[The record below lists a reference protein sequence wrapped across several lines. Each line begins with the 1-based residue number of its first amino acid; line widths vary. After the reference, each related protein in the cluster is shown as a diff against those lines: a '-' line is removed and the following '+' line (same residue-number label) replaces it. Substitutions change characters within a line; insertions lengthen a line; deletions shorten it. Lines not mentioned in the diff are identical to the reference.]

1 MKTAQ
6 EVILAP
12 VITEKSMTGIA
23 DKKYVFKDAKDATKV
38 DIAAAVAEL
47 FKLDRKQIVKV
58 NTINVR
64 GQERRVGRYS
74 GYTASWKKAIV
85 TLSEDAKPIQFFE
98 GLM

>member
-6 EVILAP
+6 EIILAP
-12 VITEKSMTGIA
+12 VITEKSMQGIA
-23 DKKYVFKDAKDATKV
+23 EKKYVFKVAKDATKV
-38 DIAAAVAEL
+38 DIAAAVEEL
-47 FKLDRKQIVKV
+47 FGLNKNDVIKV
-58 NTINVR
+58 NTVNVR

-85 TLSEDAKPIQFFE
+85 TLKETAKPIEFFE

>member
-6 EVILAP
+6 EIILAP

-23 DKKYVFKDAKDATKV
+23 EKKYVFKVAKDATKV
-38 DIAAAVAEL
+38 DIANAVIEL
-47 FKLDRKQIVKV
+47 FGLKDGDVKKV

-74 GYTASWKKAIV
+74 GYTASWKKAVV
-85 TLSEDAKPIQFFE
+85 TLKESAKPIQFFE